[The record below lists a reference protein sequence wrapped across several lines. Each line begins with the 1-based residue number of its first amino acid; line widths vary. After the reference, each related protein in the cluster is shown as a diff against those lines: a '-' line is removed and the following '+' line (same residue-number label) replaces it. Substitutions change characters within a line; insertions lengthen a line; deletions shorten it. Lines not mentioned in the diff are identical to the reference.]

1 MPNVNAVD
9 YVKRHKF
16 SFYRFSAIG
25 SYQVSVTVVIQAEK
39 FGSDK
44 MGFPRRLAEENLYTW
59 KH

>member
-16 SFYRFSAIG
+16 SFYQFSAIG

-44 MGFPRRLAEENLYTW
+44 MGFPRRLAEENL
-59 KH
+59 